1 MCNQVLIHII
11 IEVKG
16 RYWMVCVVDSGG
28 YTNRSSYVEDDWDD
42 VWKDWVDG
50 ILCSHIF
57 LELR

>member
-1 MCNQVLIHII
+1 
-11 IEVKG
+11 
-16 RYWMVCVVDSGG
+16 MVCVVDSGG